1 MVLIQPCEIIVR
13 TLIPSVRA
21 AITRELIERHGLK
34 QVEVAKLL
42 GVTQAAV
49 SQYIRGAR
57 GGVFDLSRDDSI
69 ASVITRIAEGLARGS
84 LSRLD
89 ASTLT
94 CEVCYQVRRRGL
106 YRDSRV
112 KLKGKYEHALDIV
125 CRDYDSVRDSEK
137 VRRIIGE

>member
-1 MVLIQPCEIIVR
+1 MSLIQPCEVIVR

-49 SQYIRGAR
+49 SQYMRGAR
-57 GGVFDLSRDDSI
+57 GSVFDLSGDESI
-69 ASVITRIAEGLARGS
+69 AAIVGRIAEGLAKGS
-84 LSRLD
+84 LSWLD

-94 CEVCYQVRRRGL
+94 CEICYQVRRRGL
-106 YRDSRV
+106 YRSQRV
-112 KLKGKYEHALDIV
+112 RLKGKYEHALDVV
-125 CRDYDSVRDSEK
+125 CREYDTLRDDERL
-137 VRRIIGE
+137 RRMLEG

>member
-1 MVLIQPCEIIVR
+1 MTLIQPCEIIVR

-21 AITRELIERHGLK
+21 AVTRELIEKHNLK

-49 SQYIRGAR
+49 SQYMRGTR
-57 GGVFDLSRDDSI
+57 GGVFDLSRDDDI
-69 ASVITRIAEGLARGS
+69 ASMVSKLAEGLAKGS
-84 LSRLD
+84 LSWFD

-94 CEVCYQVRRRGL
+94 CEVCYLVRRRGM

-112 KLKGKYEHALDIV
+112 KLKGKYEHALDLV
-125 CRDYDSVRDSEK
+125 CKDYDPTREG
-137 VRRIIGE
+137 GEVKGAP

>member
-21 AITRELIERHGLK
+21 AITRELVEKHGLK

-49 SQYIRGAR
+49 SQYVRGAR
-57 GGVFDLSRDDSI
+57 GGVFNLSCDDDIS
-69 ASVITRIAEGLARGS
+69 SVIRRIAEGLAGGS
-84 LSRLD
+84 LSWLD

-94 CEVCYQVRRRGL
+94 CEVCYLVRRRGL
-106 YRDSRV
+106 YRDSRI
-112 KLKGKYEHALDIV
+112 KLKGKYEQALELI
-125 CRDYDSVRDSEK
+125 CRDYDSVRDSGEG
-137 VRRIIGE
+137 RIPTS